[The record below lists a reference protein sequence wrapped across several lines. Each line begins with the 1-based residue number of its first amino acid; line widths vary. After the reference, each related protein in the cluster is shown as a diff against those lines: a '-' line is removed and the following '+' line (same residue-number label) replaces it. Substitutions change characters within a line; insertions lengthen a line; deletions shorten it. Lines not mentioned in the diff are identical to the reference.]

1 MRSGTG
7 MKDTAAELKRAFLA
21 VALLAVILC
30 GVYPLTVWVLG
41 QGLFPDRANGS
52 LVVRDG
58 RVVGSSLI
66 GQRFSSPRYFHPR
79 PSAAGQGYDAARS
92 GGSNLGPLSR
102 RLIENVSK
110 RIDEYRA
117 ENGLSAGA
125 RVPADAVTASAS
137 GLDPHISPE
146 NARLQAG
153 RVARAR
159 GLTEAAVLARIE
171 ALTEGR
177 TLGILGEPRVNVLR
191 LNLALDGVGDGG
203 R

>member
-1 MRSGTG
+1 MRMNKG
-7 MKDTAAELKRAFLA
+7 MKDTAAELGRAFLA

-30 GVYPLTVWVLG
+30 GVYPLAVWVAG

-52 LVVRDG
+52 LIVRDG
-58 RVVGSSLI
+58 RAVGSSLI
-66 GQRFSSPRYFHPR
+66 GQWFSSPQYFHPR
-79 PSAAGQGYDAARS
+79 PSAAGQGYDAVRS
-92 GGSNLGPLSR
+92 GGSNLGPLSKS
-102 RLIENVSK
+102 LIEAVSK
-110 RIDEYRA
+110 RIDEYRR
-117 ENGLSAGA
+117 ENGLPAGA

-153 RVARAR
+153 RVAKAR
-159 GLTEAAVLARIE
+159 GLDEEDVLAQIE
-171 ALTEGR
+171 AFTEGR

-191 LNLALDGVGDGG
+191 LNLALDGAGDGG

>member
-1 MRSGTG
+1 
-7 MKDTAAELKRAFLA
+7 MKNVVAELRRSVVA

-30 GVYPLTVWVLG
+30 GFYPLAVWVLG
-41 QGLFPDRANGS
+41 QGLFPARANGS

-66 GQRFSSPRYFHPR
+66 GQPFSSPRYFHPR

-92 GGSNLGPLSR
+92 GGSNLGPLSKA
-102 RLIENVSK
+102 LASAVSK
-110 RIDEYRA
+110 RVDEYRA
-117 ENGLSAGA
+117 ENGLPAGA

-137 GLDPHISPE
+137 GLDPDISPE
-146 NARLQAG
+146 NASLQAP

-159 GLTEAAVLARIE
+159 GLDEAVVRARI
-171 ALTEGR
+171 AACTEGR
-177 TLGILGEPRVNVLR
+177 ALGFLGEPRVNVLR
-191 LNLALDGVGDGG
+191 LNLALDEVGDAG